1 MRFEIFTL
9 FPAMFESVLS
19 ESILKRA
26 RARGL
31 LQVNLHN
38 IRDYATDK
46 HHVTDEPPYGGGGG
60 MLLKVEPIVRA
71 VESVLQGERVP
82 VVLTT
87 PQGERFTQ
95 RMAADFA
102 AYPRLAII
110 CGRYE
115 GVDERVRQ
123 LVVTH
128 EVSIGDYVLSGG
140 ELAAMVMLD
149 AIARHIPNVLGNA
162 QSAANDS
169 FSNGLLEGAQYTR
182 PPEFRGLRVPDVLLQ
197 GDHGA
202 VARWRRAS
210 AIRRT
215 WLRRPELL
223 LNAPLSDAERY
234 LLGELANV
242 MARGRLSE
250 TDEPT

>member
-9 FPAMFESVLS
+9 FPAMFEGVLG

-26 RARGL
+26 LERGL
-31 LQVNLHN
+31 LTVNLHN
-38 IRDYATDK
+38 IRAYATDK
-46 HHVTDEPPYGGGGG
+46 HQTTDEPPYGGGGG
-60 MLLKVEPIVRA
+60 MVLKVEPLVRA
-71 VESVLQGERVP
+71 VESVLQGESVP
-82 VVLTT
+82 VILTT

-102 AYPRLAII
+102 QHPRLAIL

-115 GVDERVRQ
+115 GVDERVRA

-149 AIARHIPNVLGNA
+149 AIARHIPHVLGNA
-162 QSAANDS
+162 ESAPNDS
-169 FSNGLLEGAQYTR
+169 FSSGLLEGAHYTR
-182 PPEFRGLRVPDVLLQ
+182 PPDFRGLRVPEVLLS

-202 VARWRRAS
+202 VARWRRES
-210 AIRRT
+210 ALRRT
-215 WLRRPELL
+215 WQRRPDLL
-223 LNAPLSDAERY
+223 LSAPLSEAERY
-234 LLGELANV
+234 FLGELA
-242 MARGRLSE
+242 E
-250 TDEPT
+250 TWTRPKDSQI

>member
-26 RARGL
+26 RERGL
-31 LQVNLHN
+31 LTVNLHN
-38 IRDYATDK
+38 FRAYATDK
-46 HHVTDEPPYGGGGG
+46 HQTTDEPPYGGGGG
-60 MLLKVEPIVRA
+60 MVLKVEPIVRA
-71 VESVLQGERVP
+71 VEDVLRGDPAP
-82 VVLTT
+82 VILTT

-95 RMAADFA
+95 RMAAEFA
-102 AYPRLAII
+102 QYPRLAII

-115 GVDERVRQ
+115 GVDERVRE

-162 QSAANDS
+162 ESAPNDS
-169 FSNGLLEGAQYTR
+169 FSSGLLEGPHYTR
-182 PPEFRGLRVPDVLLQ
+182 PPEFRGLRVPEVLLS

-202 VARWRRAS
+202 VARWRRES
-210 AIRRT
+210 ALRRT
-215 WLRRPELL
+215 WQRRPDLL
-223 LNAPLSDAERY
+223 LNAPLSEADRRF
-234 LLGELANV
+234 LSELAE
-242 MARGRLSE
+242 APECHEDSADGWAG
-250 TDEPT
+250 

>member
-9 FPAMFESVLS
+9 FPAMFESVLR

-26 RARGL
+26 RERGL
-31 LQVNLHN
+31 LTVNLHN
-38 IRDYATDK
+38 IRAYATDK
-46 HHVTDEPPYGGGGG
+46 HQTTDEPPYGGGGG
-60 MLLKVEPIVRA
+60 MVLKVEPIVRA
-71 VESVLQGERVP
+71 VESVLAGDSAP
-82 VVLTT
+82 VILTT

-95 RMAADFA
+95 RMAAEFA
-102 AYPRLAII
+102 TYPRLAII

-162 QSAANDS
+162 ESAPNDS
-169 FSNGLLEGAQYTR
+169 FSSGLLEGAHYTR
-182 PPEFRGLRVPDVLLQ
+182 PPEFRGLCVPEVLLS
-197 GDHGA
+197 GDHAA
-202 VARWRRAS
+202 VARWRRRS
-210 AIRRT
+210 ALQRT
-215 WLRRPELL
+215 WQRRPELL
-223 LNAPLSDAERY
+223 LNASLSESERY
-234 LLGELANV
+234 FLGELAD
-242 MARGRLSE
+242 AWSRGES
-250 TDEPT
+250 

>member
-26 RARGL
+26 RERGL

-38 IRDYATDK
+38 IRDYTTDK
-46 HHVTDEPPYGGGGG
+46 RHVTDEPPYGGGGG

-82 VVLTT
+82 IVLTT

-102 AYPRLAII
+102 EYPRLAII

-123 LVVTH
+123 LLVTH

-169 FSNGLLEGAQYTR
+169 FSSGLLEGAQYTR
-182 PPEFRGLRVPDVLLQ
+182 PPEFRSLRVPDVLLQ

-234 LLGELANV
+234 LLGELADEL
-242 MARGRLSE
+242 ARGVRSE
-250 TDEPT
+250 TDALP